1 MLNPV
6 MMSHHIWMHHRV
18 RWCGMTT
25 EEVVRS
31 DPVMRPGSFMGA
43 HDFLWA
49 QILRVEKFTVRLRG
63 RSRVMVLEMVWLFVN
78 SQRLILMLVRSL

>member
-6 MMSHHIWMHHRV
+6 MMSHHIWMHHWV
-18 RWCGMTT
+18 RLRGMNT

-31 DPVMRPGSFMGA
+31 DPVMRPLSFMRA

-63 RSRVMVLEMVWLFVN
+63 RSRVMVREVVRLFVD